1 MMLLIRITI
10 KQRKTLQH
18 NNRDWSEDRVEGME
32 ERLAVKDVLNTGS
45 MQRERVDM
53 QMLKRLLLLFRN
65 A

>member
-1 MMLLIRITI
+1 MLLVRITI
-10 KQRKTLQH
+10 KQRNTLQH
-18 NNRDWSEDRVEGME
+18 NNRDWFEDRVERME

>member
-10 KQRKTLQH
+10 KQRNTLQH
-18 NNRDWSEDRVEGME
+18 NKRDWSEDRVEGME